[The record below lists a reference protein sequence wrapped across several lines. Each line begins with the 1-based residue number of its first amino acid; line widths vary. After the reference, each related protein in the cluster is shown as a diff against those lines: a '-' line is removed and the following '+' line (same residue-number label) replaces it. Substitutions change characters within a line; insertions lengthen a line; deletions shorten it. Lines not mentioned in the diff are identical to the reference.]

1 MDWGFIEEFFES
13 FVDQTQF
20 HRTAVL
26 RAGGLGFDCRTGG
39 NNSQCSL
46 MANTIRWPDGEFTI
60 QAAVDL
66 NAAVPQAEIR
76 KKLAD
81 GLTAKSIVQTQK
93 GDGKIKGKFQA
104 VK

>member
-1 MDWGFIEEFFES
+1 MREK
-13 FVDQTQF
+13 Q
-20 HRTAVL
+20 A
-26 RAGGLGFDCRTGG
+26 LGQNHKSCLPGG

-66 NAAVPQAEIR
+66 NAAVTQAEVR

-81 GLTAKSIVQTQK
+81 GLAVKAIVQTQK
-93 GDGKIKGKFQA
+93 GDGKIKGKFQT